1 MHCHNCGRQISEGS
15 GFCPYCGAPQNRT
28 VAPQPAARP
37 VPPAPARPPMGY
49 VPPVYSAPPVPPA
62 PPAPPASPVPQEEP
76 ISIQEV
82 PEVSQIPVPPSQEF
96 IPVAEEPKRKDK
108 KPRKPFPVL
117 ALILGLLLVAS
128 LALSVYLYLGWQ
140 DSLQAYE
147 ICEDQLENA
156 QEEYDELLQSYNHQ
170 SDEVDAL
177 EEELDEISVITDALD
192 YQARNGAF
200 GRIADNF
207 RTDSAIY
214 VVSKNST
221 DTKLTLWANWP
232 NGGTVYV
239 NYDGEAAMLEFDQN
253 SWKTSTTM
261 TLKPQQEGYTVAT
274 FSNNV
279 DSKTFSILIIVTD

>member
-49 VPPVYSAPPVPPA
+49 VPPVHPAPPVPPM
-62 PPAPPASPVPQEEP
+62 PPTPPVPREEP
-76 ISIQEV
+76 VLIQEV
-82 PEVSQIPVPPSQEF
+82 PEVSQIPVPPIQEY
-96 IPVAEEPKRKDK
+96 IPVTEEPKQKDK

-147 ICEDQLENA
+147 ICEDQLEDA